1 MPSRR
6 RTLLTRRQLTRA
18 LTGLMLA
25 LLVTLLSPASGRAQT
40 NYDFAAVTGL
50 LQSNLN
56 LYGTNVLMLLYQ
68 RDAPVYSFQAGT
80 LATNSRR
87 GIASA
92 SKLLSGTIVL
102 ALAERGYFQLD
113 DPIKL
118 YLPSFTNFVSNGYN
132 KGDITIRQCF
142 AMTSGLY
149 GASNAN
155 YDTDATLTLAQSVD
169 LIATNIPVVF
179 VPGTQ
184 LAYDGNGMQVVGRI
198 CEIVTGTD
206 WRTLATNVLFQPL
219 GMTNSDY
226 NFFGLNNPAIA
237 GGARSSVEDYQ
248 RFLRMVLNNGALPDG
263 RAFLS
268 SRAVQ
273 VFFTNQTFGL
283 PEYYSPWPV
292 STNFAYNQRP
302 DYDMGSWALAQN
314 PTNGVVEEVSSPGA
328 FGTWPW
334 VDRRRNL
341 RGVIFMFGANGFSTT
356 VYNNLRILNAV
367 RAAVDAVPVTP
378 PPPANALNVSRT
390 GDYVKLDWA
399 GGAQFET
406 SSDLQSWSTLSWV
419 TSPFFEFLPA
429 MTTNRFFYRLLAP

>member
-1 MPSRR
+1 MVGIGQIL
-6 RTLLTRRQLTRA
+6 RTKFA
-18 LTGLMLA
+18 HACGLTGLLLA
-25 LLVTLLSPASGRAQT
+25 LLVTLFLPAASCAQT
-40 NYDFAAVTGL
+40 NYDFSPVTGL

-56 LYGTNVLMLLYQ
+56 LYGTNVVMLLYQ
-68 RDAPVYSFQAGT
+68 RDTPIYSFQAGT
-80 LATNSRR
+80 LATNTRR

-92 SKLLSGTIVL
+92 SKWLSGAIVL
-102 ALAERGYFQLD
+102 SLAERGYFQLN
-113 DPIKL
+113 DPIKR
-118 YLPSFTNFVSNGYN
+118 YLPAFTNFVSNGYN

-149 GASNAN
+149 DVTNAS
-155 YDTDATLTLAQSVD
+155 YDTDPSFTLAQSVD

-179 VPGTQ
+179 APGTQ
-184 LAYDGNGMQVVGRI
+184 LAYDGDGMQIVGRI
-198 CEIVTGTD
+198 CEIVTGKD

-226 NFFGLNNPAIA
+226 NFFGLNNPGIA

-248 RFLRMVLNNGALPDG
+248 KFLQMVLNNGALPDG

-273 VFFTNQTFGL
+273 EFFVNQTLGL
-283 PEYYSPWPV
+283 PEYYSPWPP
-292 STNFAYNQRP
+292 STLFAYNQRP
-302 DYDMGSWALAQN
+302 DYGMGSWALAQN

-378 PPPANALNVSRT
+378 PPPANALNISRSS
-390 GDYVKLDWA
+390 DYVKVDWT
-399 GGAQFET
+399 GSAQLAT
-406 SSDLQSWSTLSWV
+406 SLDLQSWTTLPWA
-419 TSPFFEFLPA
+419 TSPFFEFLPG
-429 MTTNRFFYRLLAP
+429 TSTNRLFYRLLAP